1 MDNVENKEDE
11 NNLKNNEQNSNNNC
25 IEEQTEKEDV
35 DKLVD
40 DLANKRFEELK
51 LNYEVESL
59 LKSKNIDKSIL
70 DIVKYDDINTLRTNL
85 EVLGN
90 AFKFKIDEKIII
102 PSTKGSNS
110 DTSYHNE
117 LRKIFTNG
125 GY

>member
-85 EVLGN
+85 EVLEN

-110 DTSYHNE
+110 DTSYYNE